1 MYVYIYIELPDVASS
16 IPEMAMISCNPTSAG
31 KILTD
36 QALTASILVF
46 DKRNV
51 VGCWCFAM
59 LVQHKRRIHHPQL
72 YQKIRLNMP

>member
-1 MYVYIYIELPDVASS
+1 MYVYIYIVASS

-31 KILTD
+31 KILID

-72 YQKIRLNMP
+72 YQTIRPKMP